1 MKTPLFYL
9 KKPDC
14 GGDIHRLISLRRKRE
29 NAPGVLSQNLCYNY
43 PMPTETPPLTG
54 TFRPVTGSR
63 VGEAY
68 AWGLAGVLVVSALLL
83 WWRLGTVPWMVW
95 LLLAFFA
102 LAGVLSTFSHW
113 VDRQTVLT
121 LTEEGLTFR
130 NGLRHVHLTW
140 PAVQAVRIQAD
151 RWGKRVQVRGRDGQ
165 HFAFRTLTEVEI
177 HEGRPQS
184 LFGFQEGEQLA
195 ETIVH
200 FAGLHQQA
208 QTDTE
213 TYYAR
218 A

>member
-1 MKTPLFYL
+1 MDTTS
-9 KKPDC
+9 
-14 GGDIHRLISLRRKRE
+14 H
-29 NAPGVLSQNLCYNY
+29 
-43 PMPTETPPLTG
+43 LTG
-54 TFRPVTGSR
+54 TFRPLVPARTG
-63 VGEAY
+63 EIY
-68 AWGLAGVLVVSALLL
+68 AW
-83 WWRLGTVPWMVW
+83 
-95 LLLAFFA
+95 A
-102 LAGVLSTFSHW
+102 LAGVMGLSALFLWWRVGYVPWFVWLLFAFFLLSGILSTFGHW
-113 VDRQTVLT
+113 VDARTVLI
-121 LTEEGLTFR
+121 LEENGLAFR
-130 NGLRHVHLTW
+130 NGLRFVRLAW
-140 PAVQAVRIQAD
+140 PDVAEVRVRRD